1 MAAGGVWEVGLGRTP
16 GTAGG
21 AGGLEVLRQR
31 WGAWYRKGG
40 WGFAGPQPLVGGA
53 QPLYF
58 DTWGLIEP
66 LTPQICLFI

>member
-21 AGGLEVLRQR
+21 AGGLEVLRQW

-40 WGFAGPQPLVGGA
+40 WGFAGPQAPGWWGAPAPL
-53 QPLYF
+53 L
-58 DTWGLIEP
+58 
-66 LTPQICLFI
+66 